1 MNNNKA
7 TLIII
12 CAVLIL
18 VGTFV
23 YNYNSYA
30 EAANTDIIEETMS
43 QENQS
48 VGVVPNTKS
57 ISEVLSETK
66 KLQSMQNTEILYI
79 SNEKIIVNTDVSL
92 LVFDFEKKKIV
103 RALDSSDFRRKNN
116 LSYGGIS
123 FKVSKDGE
131 EIYIVSNDEKDD
143 SDIYC
148 YNLKDDNTIKIKSL
162 EDKEIYN
169 GSCKKDEVDYSKDD
183 YINNN
188 TGAFRNW
195 RLLDHKHMEDG
206 NVGYLFYDG
215 ALNPDSNLF
224 SMLVLTINTSDKSLE
239 TYGIDYK

>member
-103 RALDSSDFRRKNN
+103 RALDSSDFRRENN
-116 LSYGGIS
+116 LSYGGTS
-123 FKVSKDGE
+123 FKVSKDGS
-131 EIYIVSNDEKDD
+131 EIYIVSDKEKDE
-143 SDIYC
+143 SDIY
-148 YNLKDDNTIKIKSL
+148 
-162 EDKEIYN
+162 
-169 GSCKKDEVDYSKDD
+169 
-183 YINNN
+183 
-188 TGAFRNW
+188 
-195 RLLDHKHMEDG
+195 
-206 NVGYLFYDG
+206 
-215 ALNPDSNLF
+215 
-224 SMLVLTINTSDKSLE
+224 
-239 TYGIDYK
+239 